1 MTIKQFITKESP
13 DFVSLALDGWSVHHH
28 GYMGAIASSY
38 WNKWTGVYFFS
49 SSDYITPDWQR
60 QALVLG
66 CVPFAERHNSENI
79 ANWIV
84 KELDDWKLISVTEM
98 IVSDTASNQLG
109 IFNADLAPDLPRHF
123 QPSRCSC
130 HILQLCIGDCILCKP
145 NIARIVK
152 DCRYGGLI
160 EMPYLLFNF

>member
-1 MTIKQFITKESP
+1 MY
-13 DFVSLALDGWSVHHH
+13 L
-28 GYMGAIASSY
+28 
-38 WNKWTGVYFFS
+38 FS

-79 ANWIV
+79 ANWII

-130 HILQLCIGDCILCKP
+130 HILQLCVGDCILCKP

-160 EMPYLLFNF
+160 EMPFLLLISRSICTHANLSINFCNDLREVQLELNPDCTALLLK

>member
-1 MTIKQFITKESP
+1 MY
-13 DFVSLALDGWSVHHH
+13 L
-28 GYMGAIASSY
+28 
-38 WNKWTGVYFFS
+38 FS
-49 SSDYITPDWQR
+49 SSDYITPDWER

-79 ANWIV
+79 ANWII

-160 EMPYLLFNF
+160 EMPLTFKF